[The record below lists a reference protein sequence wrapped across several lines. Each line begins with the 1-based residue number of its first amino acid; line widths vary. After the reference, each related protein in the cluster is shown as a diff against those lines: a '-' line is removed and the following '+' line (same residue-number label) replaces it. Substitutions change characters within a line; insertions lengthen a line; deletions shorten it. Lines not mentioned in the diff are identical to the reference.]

1 MSRVS
6 GPLLD
11 PIDIQIEVPAVKFKD
26 LTSER
31 SGEPS
36 IEIRKRVEKAR
47 AIQHERFKKHKHLFC
62 NARMESKEIRPE
74 FVSEAI
80 QYWSLDRTTI

>member
-47 AIQHERFKKHKHLFC
+47 VIQHERF
-62 NARMESKEIRPE
+62 
-74 FVSEAI
+74 
-80 QYWSLDRTTI
+80 